1 MCVNNSQHS
10 SAALPHLNEVGNK
23 LCSLLY
29 GAEDP
34 SIAGMVLDSAFSN
47 LFDLMMELV
56 DVYKIRLP
64 KFTVCHALV
73 LSFSPTDILH
83 SNID

>member
-1 MCVNNSQHS
+1 M
-10 SAALPHLNEVGNK
+10 
-23 LCSLLY
+23 CSLLY

-64 KFTVCHALV
+64 KFTVCSPALFN
-73 LSFSPTDILH
+73 LNWYSS
-83 SNID
+83 